1 MSAGMPEQ
9 KNSKARKKTSFC
21 RCVLSKKRV
30 TPNRRMKSNNN
41 KAATGVVIMD
51 ALICQ
56 ECHSRHESAVFDILK
71 QLGRVEGSPF
81 REMCMV
87 HQYPVER
94 DSKETGCGKKPTNNY
109 GCESSGSFGI
119 AAKRSG
125 KVVHWIFRVL
135 VYRLVLY

>member
-1 MSAGMPEQ
+1 MG
-9 KNSKARKKTSFC
+9 
-21 RCVLSKKRV
+21 
-30 TPNRRMKSNNN
+30 
-41 KAATGVVIMD
+41 

-94 DSKETGCGKKPTNNY
+94 DSKQTGCGKSQPITTLVNHP
-109 GCESSGSFGI
+109 GVSESPPNAQEKACLGFFVSSFTDWFSI
-119 AAKRSG
+119 DWPRAN
-125 KVVHWIFRVL
+125 KVLLRGQI
-135 VYRLVLY
+135 